1 MLELRIKRASFSICK
16 SISNAFGL
24 FCILLTEPR
33 QSSVVDFSFLQ
44 QSPASSPIH
53 SLNPH
58 TCLRNPFHLP
68 SASIGFAYIHTL
80 SKALL
85 PKTFTMSDGVY
96 GQQQRVQNV
105 QPGVSQKM
113 DIKNAMNMPKDE
125 AGQRDWSNGLFTCL
139 EDVFTCKRSLP
150 F

>member
-1 MLELRIKRASFSICK
+1 
-16 SISNAFGL
+16 
-24 FCILLTEPR
+24 
-33 QSSVVDFSFLQ
+33 
-44 QSPASSPIH
+44 
-53 SLNPH
+53 
-58 TCLRNPFHLP
+58 
-68 SASIGFAYIHTL
+68 
-80 SKALL
+80 
-85 PKTFTMSDGVY
+85 MSDGVY

-150 F
+150 L